1 MRALASGA
9 LRIRARQGC
18 RPALLLA
25 RRAGRASALAAA
37 LALLSSG
44 GAAPAAAHAIVL
56 GSTPAAGS
64 VVSGPD
70 VALEVRF
77 NCRID
82 PERSQLSLVSE
93 DGRSRALELSGP
105 GTDGTL
111 AGRASGLAPGPYR
124 LRWQVLAVDGHI
136 TRGDIAFRVAGP

>member
-9 LRIRARQGC
+9 LRTDTPRGFGAAHLG
-18 RPALLLA
+18 
-25 RRAGRASALAAA
+25 SALRGAVLTAA

-44 GAAPAAAHAIVL
+44 WAAPAAAHAIVL
-56 GSTPAAGS
+56 DSMPAAGS
-64 VVSGPD
+64 IVTGPD
-70 VALEVRF
+70 VMLEVRF

-105 GTDGTL
+105 GTEGRL
-111 AGRASGLAPGPYR
+111 ASRATGLAPGPYR

>member
-1 MRALASGA
+1 MIRALASGA
-9 LRIRARQGC
+9 LRIRAR
-18 RPALLLA
+18 RV
-25 RRAGRASALAAA
+25 SALAAG
-37 LALLSSG
+37 LALLSAG
-44 GAAPAAAHAIVL
+44 WAAPAAAHAIVL
-56 GSTPAAGS
+56 GSTPAAGA

-70 VALEVRF
+70 VTLEVRF

-93 DGRSRALELSGP
+93 DGGSHALELSGP
-105 GTDGTL
+105 GAEGTL
-111 AGRASGLAPGPYR
+111 ASRATGLAPGPYR